1 MNKTKLSAIAAL
13 VGGTIGVG
21 IFGLPLVFVKA
32 GWLMALIYL
41 VVLTAI
47 TLALNLA
54 YGEIVLRT
62 KRAHHLIGYATV
74 YLGQWARWLMLFTIT
89 LGFYSALLAY
99 IIVGGDFLSNI
110 SGLWATAWSP
120 ELASFIFFVVGALI
134 VAGGIKVLARV
145 DLIMATFYLIAIGVL
160 AFWSAPHMQLVNF
173 TTNVWHWHYWFLPYG
188 TILFAITGLS
198 GVVVQHEILEGKD
211 HFFKKAIIW
220 GSLIPPVLYLIFS
233 LVLLGVVG
241 DRITPEAI
249 DSLLPWLGNKAIILG
264 SIFGLLAV
272 FTSFIN
278 LSTVMQEVF
287 MFDFKVPRFVAWLL
301 ALMPPYLFFLWQVR
315 DYIKVIGFSGGVAF
329 SIELIILI
337 LVYHKVKKQGHR
349 MPEYSLHLPVLLWY
363 LIGLVALSGLIYTLF
378 NYGVV

>member
-32 GWLMALIYL
+32 GWLMATIYL
-41 VVLTAI
+41 VVLAAI

-54 YGEIVLRT
+54 YGEIILRT
-62 KRAHHLIGYATV
+62 RRAHHLIGYATV
-74 YLGQWARWLMLFTIT
+74 YLGQWARWLMLFTVT

-110 SGLWATAWSP
+110 SGLWSSAWSP
-120 ELASFIFFVVGALI
+120 ELASFIFFAVGALV
-134 VAGGIKVLARV
+134 VAGGLRTLARV
-145 DLIMATFYLIAIGVL
+145 DLTMAIFYLAAVGVL
-160 AFWSAPHMQLVNF
+160 AFWSAPHVQLANF
-173 TTNVWHWHYWFLPYG
+173 TANVWHGHYWFLPYG
-188 TILFAITGLS
+188 AILFAITGLS
-198 GVVVQHEILEGKD
+198 GIVIQHEILEGKE

-233 LVLLGVVG
+233 LVFLGVVG

-264 SIFGLLAV
+264 SVFGLLAV
-272 FTSFIN
+272 FTSFVN
-278 LSTVMQEVF
+278 LSMVMEEVF
-287 MFDFKVPRFVAWLL
+287 TFDFKLPRFVAWLL
-301 ALMPPYLFFLWQVR
+301 ALTPPYLFFLWQVR

-329 SIELIILI
+329 SIELIILL

-349 MPEYSLHLPVLLWY
+349 MPEYSLHLPFWFWCTV
-363 LIGLVALSGLIYTLF
+363 GLVAFSGLIYTLF
-378 NYGVV
+378 SYGVV